1 MKWVAMNKVVVPM
14 TMDDDGD
21 DDGSGGYDDGRV
33 GDEDDGDCLEEM
45 LWNIAQ
51 EVLLRSTKG
60 LENLKIVKS
69 AERERERESLYGVE
83 KVVQLIG
90 QHYVLCLRY

>member
-1 MKWVAMNKVVVPM
+1 M

-60 LENLKIVKS
+60 LQNLKMVKS
-69 AERERERESLYGVE
+69 GERERERERERVCM
-83 KVVQLIG
+83 
-90 QHYVLCLRY
+90 VLKRLSGS